1 MRCRTASS
9 VPIEQMEK
17 GTGKNHNTR
26 LCFLASLLAFF
37 WILLLYVHFVV
48 LGTSNSNAT
57 GDSLKLQPS
66 NVNTDSINTHLPD
79 PHQIQSDTH
88 LETTRSNGKWRGGL
102 RHTHGENH
110 RWVKCQN

>member
-1 MRCRTASS
+1 MRRRTASS

-26 LCFLASLLAFF
+26 
-37 WILLLYVHFVV
+37 ILLLYVHFVV

-88 LETTRSNGKWRGGL
+88 LETTRVRKSKL
-102 RHTHGENH
+102 NH
-110 RWVKCQN
+110 IFYKYITINIPL

>member
-1 MRCRTASS
+1 MRRRTASS
-9 VPIEQMEK
+9 VSIKQMEK

-26 LCFLASLLAFF
+26 LCFLASF
-37 WILLLYVHFVV
+37 
-48 LGTSNSNAT
+48 NAT

-88 LETTRSNGKWRGGL
+88 LETT
-102 RHTHGENH
+102 
-110 RWVKCQN
+110 

>member
-1 MRCRTASS
+1 MRRRTASS

-26 LCFLASLLAFF
+26 LCFLASLSAFF

-88 LETTRSNGKWRGGL
+88 LETTRVRKSKSKSKL
-102 RHTHGENH
+102 NH
-110 RWVKCQN
+110 IFYKYITINIPL